1 MQLSTLLSVDVGDGD
16 VANSLYRALLP
27 EIKSNKSRSASLDL
41 RVEGSSLF
49 ISITS
54 STIAAT
60 RALLNSY
67 IRWISISIDIV
78 SMKVE

>member
-1 MQLSTLLSVDVGDGD
+1 MSSRLTINVGESEI
-16 VANSLYRALLP
+16 ARRLCIALLP
-27 EIKSNKSRSASLDL
+27 EIKSNKSKAASIKLN
-41 RVEGSSLF
+41 VEGPNVI

-78 SMKVE
+78 SMKS